1 MQLSHPIVDENN
13 TNNLKTDILKEI
25 TDFSQNLHHI
35 QKRNRSYEQLEK
47 EIQEM
52 VAKVE
57 VSLYE
62 KALEQ
67 YDINVKTIEVNGIF
81 YRQVL
86 RNKKT
91 FTSSAGPVTVEH
103 SLYRGPDGK
112 TISPLELQAGIIE
125 GSWTPT
131 AARISYYVTGE
142 LTPYAGEKLLKQM
155 GHFTPSKSSLQRLSQ
170 AIGETW
176 EINESQFSQQIVDT
190 IKIPDGSHTLSA
202 SFDGIMLP
210 LNKKISNG
218 YKAPSELSSDDKK
231 TTPIKEKPFYREAA
245 CAAINFYYDR
255 GERLKTI
262 RFARMP
268 ESGKKTLKSK
278 LEQVISSILS
288 QQVDLNLVKIADGAK
303 ENWRYLSNELL
314 PGQGVELLDYY
325 HASEHLSEA
334 INTAFGKDSSEAK
347 AEYKKYRS
355 LLKNDLNGIEKVINM
370 LRYLSQKNPDN
381 ETIKKELGY
390 FRNNCHRMSY
400 AQMLENNRPI
410 GSGVTEASCKTLVTQ
425 RMKCAGMR
433 WDISGGQG
441 VLTARS
447 LIQSEQFDQ
456 GWELLS
462 GEYQKKVSLPK
473 NVIAF
478 RAKH

>member
-1 MQLSHPIVDENN
+1 MQLSHSVVEENKN
-13 TNNLKTDILKEI
+13 QKTDIIKEVS
-25 TDFSQNLHHI
+25 DFSKNMHNI
-35 QKRNRSYEQLEK
+35 QKRYESYEKLEK
-47 EIQEM
+47 EIQKM

-67 YDINVKTIEVNGIF
+67 YDINVKTIEVDGLF

-86 RNKKT
+86 RDNKT

-103 SLYRGPDGK
+103 SLYRGPNGK
-112 TISPLELQAGIIE
+112 TISPLELQAGIVE

-131 AARISYYVTGE
+131 AARISYYVTAE

-176 EINESQFSQQIVDT
+176 EAKESQFSQQLYNT
-190 IKIPDGSHTLSA
+190 IEIPEGSQTLSV

-218 YKAPSELSSDDKK
+218 YKEPSELSSNEQK
-231 TTPIKEKPFYREAA
+231 TSPIKEKPFYREAA
-245 CAAINFYYDR
+245 CAAINFYDEM

-268 ESGKKTLKSK
+268 EGGKKTLKSK
-278 LEQVISSILS
+278 LEQAVSSILS
-288 QQVDLNLVKIADGAK
+288 QQSDLDLVKIADGAK
-303 ENWRYLSNELL
+303 DNWRYLSKDLL

-334 INTAFGKDSSEAK
+334 INAAFGKDSSEAK

-355 LLKNDLNGIEKVINM
+355 LLKNDLNGIETVINM
-370 LRYLSQKNPDN
+370 LRYLSKKNPNN
-381 ETIKKELGY
+381 ETIKKELSY
-390 FRNNCHRMSY
+390 FRNNRYRMSY

-447 LIQSEQFDQ
+447 LIQSEQFEH
-456 GWELLS
+456 GWKLLA

-478 RAKH
+478 RTKH

>member
-1 MQLSHPIVDENN
+1 MELSHSIVEENN
-13 TNNLKTDILKEI
+13 KQKVDILKEVI
-25 TDFSQNLHHI
+25 DFSNNMRNI
-35 QKRNRSYEQLEK
+35 QKRYESYEKLEK
-47 EIQEM
+47 EIQKM

-57 VSLYE
+57 ISLYE

-67 YDINVKTIEVNGIF
+67 YDINVKTIEVDGLL

-86 RNKKT
+86 RNEKT
-91 FTSSAGPVTVEH
+91 FTSAAGPVTVEH
-103 SLYRGPDGK
+103 SLYRRGNGK

-125 GSWTPT
+125 GNWTPT
-131 AARISYYVTGE
+131 AARISYYVTAE

-176 EINESQFSQQIVDT
+176 EKQESPFSQQIYNR
-190 IKIPDGSHTLSA
+190 IKIPEGSQTLSV

-210 LNKKISNG
+210 LNKKIANG
-218 YKAPSELSSDDKK
+218 YKEPNELSSDDKK
-231 TTPIKEKPFYREAA
+231 TIPIKEKPFYREAA
-245 CAAINFYYDR
+245 CAAINFYDGM

-268 ESGKKTLKSK
+268 EGGKKTLKSK
-278 LEQVISSILS
+278 LEQAVNTILN
-288 QQVDLNLVKIADGAK
+288 QQTDLDLVKIADGAK
-303 ENWRYLSNELL
+303 DNWRYLSNHLL

-334 INTAFGKDSSEAK
+334 INSAFGKDSSDAK

-370 LRYLSQKNPDN
+370 LRYLSQKNPKN
-381 ETIKKELGY
+381 ETLKKELSY
-390 FRNNCHRMSY
+390 FRNNRHRMSY
-400 AQMLENNRPI
+400 AQMLKNNRPI

-456 GWELLS
+456 GWKLLAD
-462 GEYQKKVSLPK
+462 EYQKKVSLPK

-478 RAKH
+478 RTKH